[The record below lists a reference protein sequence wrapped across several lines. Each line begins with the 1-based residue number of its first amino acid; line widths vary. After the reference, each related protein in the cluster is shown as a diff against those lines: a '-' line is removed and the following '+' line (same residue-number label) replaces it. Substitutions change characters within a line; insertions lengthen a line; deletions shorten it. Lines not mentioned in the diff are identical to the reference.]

1 MPDKFPPKNSEFRFE
16 SFRFSSDVTDCRHA
30 IYHHGCPSCD
40 ERDPE
45 GNEVCAVCGEIY
57 CPGCELAGVEEVMVP
72 ILRTWFGYDCA
83 PHEVEHYAE
92 NAAVDLSWALQDAG
106 LLASHFDALLAR
118 LDAAEAAL
126 VPEGLVTLHGERFTV
141 EATGESE
148 TLNLGSHG
156 EQIGHWYPVKSPL
169 YRLVPYRPEDTKGAG
184 YE

>member
-1 MPDKFPPKNSEFRFE
+1 MPDPVVPLDPDRLT
-16 SFRFSSDVTDCRHA
+16 DVTPCRHA

-57 CPGCELAGVEEVMVP
+57 CPGCELAAAEKVMDP
-72 ILRTWFGYDCA
+72 ILRTWFAYDCA

-126 VPEGLVTLHGERFTV
+126 VPEGVVTLDGKQWQLESV
-141 EATGESE
+141 EAVVD
-148 TLNLGSHG
+148 
-156 EQIGHWYPVKSPL
+156 GHAEWL
-169 YRLVPYRPEDTKGAG
+169 YRLVPYQPEDPKHG
-184 YE
+184 